1 MAPDLV
7 GSAGML
13 IDMGS
18 GSDELSALI
27 LAGPNGSGKTTFA
40 RRLLSA
46 SASALEFINA
56 DLIAAEISPGAP
68 ERAAMQAGRQ
78 MLSAIQER
86 VIAKRSF
93 AVETTLAD
101 RAYARMIPRWQAAGF
116 RVKLWFLEL
125 PSAEVA
131 IARVAERVRQGGHYI
146 PDAVVRR
153 RFTAGR
159 SNFDELY
166 KNLVD
171 GWALYENSGT
181 APRLLDSSSHE

>member
-1 MAPDLV
+1 
-7 GSAGML
+7 ML
-13 IDMGS
+13 IEMGS

-40 RRLLSA
+40 RRLLSPRVD
-46 SASALEFINA
+46 ALEFINA
-56 DLIAAEISPGAP
+56 DLIAAALSPGAP
-68 ERAAMQAGRQ
+68 ERAAMEAGRQ
-78 MLSAIQER
+78 MLTAIQEC
-86 VIAKRSF
+86 VTSPRSF

-153 RFTAGR
+153 RFAAGR
-159 SNFDELY
+159 SNFDEIY
-166 KNLVD
+166 KDLVD
-171 GWALYENSGT
+171 GWALYDNVGT
-181 APRLLDSSSHE
+181 APRLLDWSR